1 MEIGKENADI
11 LEEKNYIQLV
21 NRVNVLESLLV

>member
-1 MEIGKENADI
+1 MEIGKEGADI
-11 LEEKNYIQLV
+11 LEEKNYLQLV